1 MKHFYIA
8 FKLILLV
15 IVLPI
20 VARAQMD
27 SCNVFLQGNY
37 LEVGI
42 NWNGAFGTSSSAPTG
57 YHPKGSLGGIT
68 DCKGSCYSGTSN
80 LAFVAD
86 PDKDGWTVGS
96 PYTYIGDYCLPGLPQ
111 EGWSIMADSMQGNA
125 WNGYGCSSSPGI
137 LDNSIYGG
145 NVSYSSFGSARNS
158 AWEGDFDSITVAQI
172 TTIDVNK
179 LYATVQ
185 VSFRNIGNVARKN
198 AYYLRTMDADNTQ
211 AEGGQYT
218 TINKIEAQVPNALSR
233 TIVSSLGLS
242 ASSAPVPSAYLALG
256 TNDCRA
262 RAFII
267 KSTFYPSVGN
277 LDSIYGKYGGKG
289 DTVYYKYRGTDTAD
303 EAIGLVFRLGDLEPG
318 ALTTITF
325 AYLFDKADID
335 SILTP
340 TAPTWYPTIMG
351 AGTLYKSGDTV
362 ITCQNTNVQLSIN
375 SGDNYSWAWTSPG
388 GATIS
393 PTTGV
398 YVSVPVDSTPVT
410 LIAIGTS
417 PCTSNDTL
425 VMTLSPQLPT
435 VRPNISISGPFFE
448 RIGKPVTINAV
459 VTNAGGAYTILWRN
473 NEVDFSS
480 TATPSVTYTKGPGI
494 DKIKA
499 FIMPLTS
506 SCYNV
511 DSSNLWV
518 VGANTTGVA
527 QLNNSADVQVYPN
540 PFTDAVQATGLK
552 RGDIV
557 TIYDAAGKVV
567 SQTAITTNQQNQ
579 HIRLENLSA
588 GYYILKVSDG
598 NNTVRASVPLQK
610 L

>member
-15 IVLPI
+15 ILLPI
-20 VARAQMD
+20 IASAQMD

-57 YHPKGSLGGIT
+57 YHPKGGAGSIT
-68 DCKGSCYSGTSN
+68 DCNGICYAGTSN

-96 PYTYIGDYCLPGLPQ
+96 PYMYIGDYCLPGLPQ
-111 EGWSIMADSMQGNA
+111 EGWSIMADGIQGNA

-137 LDNSIYGG
+137 FGNGMVGG
-145 NVSYSSFGSARNS
+145 NVSYSSYGTSRNS
-158 AWEGDFDSITVAQI
+158 AWEGSFDSIIIAQI
-172 TTIDVNK
+172 TTIDINK

-185 VSFRNIGNVARKN
+185 VSFRNTGSVARKN
-198 AYYLRTMDADNTQ
+198 AYYLRTIDADNTQ
-211 AEGGQYT
+211 AEGGQFT

-242 ASSAPVPSAYLALG
+242 ATNAPVPSAYLALG

-262 RAFII
+262 KAFII
-267 KSTFYPSVGN
+267 KSTFYPSTGT

-289 DTVYYKYRGTDTAD
+289 DTVDYKYSGTDTAD
-303 EAIGLVFRLGDLEPG
+303 EAIGLAFQLGDLEPG
-318 ALTTITF
+318 VLVTINF

-340 TAPTWYPTIMG
+340 TAPTWYPNTIG
-351 AGTLYKSGDTV
+351 ATVHKSGDTAV
-362 ITCQNTNVQLSIN
+362 TCQNTNIAVAIN
-375 SGDNYSWAWTSPG
+375 GGDNYSWNWVSPS
-388 GATIS
+388 GATVS

-398 YVSVPVDSTPVT
+398 YVNVPIDSTPIT

-417 PCTSNDTL
+417 PCSGNDTL
-425 VMTLSPQLPT
+425 IMTFNPTLPT

-448 RIGKPVTINAV
+448 RVGKPVTINAV
-459 VTNAGGAYTILWRN
+459 VTSAGGAYTILWRN
-473 NEVDFSS
+473 NGVDFSS

-506 SCYNV
+506 SCYNM

-527 QLNNSADVQVYPN
+527 QLSNSTDVQVYPN
-540 PFTDAVQATGLK
+540 PFTDAVQVSELK

-557 TIYDAAGKVV
+557 TIYDAAGKVID
-567 SQTAITTNQQNQ
+567 QTAIVTDQQTQ
-579 HIRLENLSA
+579 HIKLENLSS
-588 GYYILKVSDG
+588 GYYILKVSDA
-598 NNTVRASVPLQK
+598 NNMVKASVPLQK